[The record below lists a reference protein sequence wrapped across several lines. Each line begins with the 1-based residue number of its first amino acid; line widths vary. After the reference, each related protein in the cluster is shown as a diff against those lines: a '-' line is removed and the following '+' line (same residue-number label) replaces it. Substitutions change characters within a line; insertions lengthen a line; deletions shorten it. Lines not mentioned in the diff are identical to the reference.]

1 MKKKR
6 ADQMNRLLA
15 ISGEM
20 ERENETPGR
29 PTPTVRRSKPPAIAP
44 APVSAEKRPVG
55 RPPGKRTNPEYQS
68 VTTFL
73 HKQTYLD
80 TQRALIGAEQDFG
93 DLVDELLADWLKRR
107 L

>member
-1 MKKKR
+1 MRKKR
-6 ADQMNRLLA
+6 ADQMSKLLTMT
-15 ISGEM
+15 SEM
-20 ERENETPGR
+20 ARENETPGR
-29 PTPTVRRSKPPAIAP
+29 PAPEPARQKREEQ
-44 APVSAEKRPVG
+44 AEASPGKRPVG

-93 DLVDELLADWLKRR
+93 DLVDELLTEWLKRGA
-107 L
+107 

>member
-29 PTPTVRRSKPPAIAP
+29 PAPEPARP
-44 APVSAEKRPVG
+44 KREEQAEASPGKRPVG
-55 RPPGKRTNPEYQS
+55 RPPGKRTNPDYQS

-93 DLVDELLADWLKRR
+93 DLVDELLSEWLQRR
-107 L
+107 A